1 MPGVLTSVALTK
13 ASTTGESLLLVCVPA
28 AAAATKP
35 KLAAAARTRALVLE
49 ALRALTV
56 MSWAAY
62 SSLKPVML
70 LLTGASPLRPDQAR
84 VVVSMVLKAF
94 APPPAKDK
102 PTLAEMATA
111 VAVEE
116 ASMLADSRATMLIE
130 FLVESSSAR
139 SA

>member
-1 MPGVLTSVALTK
+1 MS
-13 ASTTGESLLLVCVPA
+13 
-28 AAAATKP
+28 
-35 KLAAAARTRALVLE
+35 LAA
-49 ALRALTV
+49 
-56 MSWAAY
+56 Y
-62 SSLKPVML
+62 NSLKPVML

-84 VVVSMVLKAF
+84 VVVSMALYAL